1 MKLKPTIEMRKLLVA
16 LLLPAAFSATA
27 QLNNGLVGHW
37 TFTAGNTAD
46 ISGNMHDGTIQGT
59 VTGTTDRSGGSGC
72 AMLFPGTASRIAVPY
87 STDFDIAPS
96 GAFTISLWYQGGSV
110 EAGDLEY
117 LFAKRDPAMGNHNS
131 DYSVDL
137 YDLNRVLG
145 SVGDQG
151 ALWSTIVPPVPDPVW
166 HHVAYIYANGL
177 QQIWLDNVQ
186 VADTM
191 QQAVVSQSGQGI
203 IIGERFEGAIDDIRF
218 YDRDLSAIEVGLLFQ
233 ETASC
238 TSTGIATSA
247 APSITVA
254 PNPTNGTLTLYN
266 PSFANPRLRQI
277 ELFDAT
283 GRPVYSSTAK
293 ASTTTLHLDEF
304 PNGLYLLRIGTG
316 TDAVVR
322 RIVKQ

>member
-1 MKLKPTIEMRKLLVA
+1 
-16 LLLPAAFSATA
+16 
-27 QLNNGLVGHW
+27 
-37 TFTAGNTAD
+37 
-46 ISGNMHDGTIQGT
+46 
-59 VTGTTDRSGGSGC
+59 
-72 AMLFPGTASRIAVPY
+72 MLFPGTASHIAIPY
-87 STDFDIAPS
+87 STDFDVAPS
-96 GAFTISLWYQGGSV
+96 GAFTISLWYQGGSA
-110 EAGDLEY
+110 EGGDLEY
-117 LFAKRDPAMGNHNS
+117 LFAKRDPAIGNYNS
-131 DYSVDL
+131 DYALKL

-145 SVGDQG
+145 SVGVDDH
-151 ALWSTIVPPVPDPVW
+151 LWSPVIPPMPDPVW
-166 HHVAYIYANGL
+166 HHVAYIYANGI
-177 QQIWLDNVQ
+177 QQIWQDNILQ
-186 VADTM
+186 VSDSI
-191 QQAVVSQSGQGI
+191 QQAVVSQSAQGI

-218 YDRDLSAIEVGLLFQ
+218 YDRDLSAMEVGLLFQ

-254 PNPTNGTLTLYN
+254 PNPTSGTLTVYN
-266 PSFANPRLRQI
+266 PSLANPRLRQI